1 MVRYI
6 GKRLLMMI
14 PVLLGIVL
22 IVFCMNHISSGN
34 PARMLLG
41 VGASD
46 EAIAALEEEL
56 GVLNA
61 GLLGGHDADL
71 AIFHHIEMAARLGP
85 GRLEELDLAHLHLQ
99 HGRHGHHH

>member
-41 VGASD
+41 VG
-46 EAIAALEEEL
+46 
-56 GVLNA
+56 
-61 GLLGGHDADL
+61 
-71 AIFHHIEMAARLGP
+71 RLG
-85 GRLEELDLAHLHLQ
+85 
-99 HGRHGHHH
+99 